1 MLENLSASCEQRGCD
16 RQLQPENCMMVYE
29 TEAGTRRA
37 YECSC
42 GAVTVTVT
50 K

>member
-1 MLENLSASCEQRGCD
+1 MLDNLSACCEQPGCD
-16 RQLQPENCMMVYE
+16 RELRPEQCMLVYE

>member
-1 MLENLSASCEQRGCD
+1 MLENLSSTCENPSCD
-16 RQLQPENCMMVYE
+16 RSLQPESCMLVYE

-42 GAVTVTVT
+42 GTVTVTVS

>member
-1 MLENLSASCEQRGCD
+1 MLENLASTCENAGCD
-16 RQLQPENCMMVYE
+16 RLLQESDCMMVYQ

-42 GAVTVTVT
+42 GTVTITVT